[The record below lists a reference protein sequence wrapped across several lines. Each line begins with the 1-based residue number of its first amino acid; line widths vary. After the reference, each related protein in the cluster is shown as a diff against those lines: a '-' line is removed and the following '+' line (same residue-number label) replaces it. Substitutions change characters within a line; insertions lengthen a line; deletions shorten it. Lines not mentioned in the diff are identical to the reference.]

1 MLNEKKKKTLMFDSD
16 NGALIR
22 MFGLK
27 ILDCFVRKA
36 LNDHQR
42 LLGGINIRYL
52 LDCWITQA

>member
-1 MLNEKKKKTLMFDSD
+1 MLNEKKKTLMYDSD
-16 NGALIR
+16 NGALIT

-27 ILDCFVRKA
+27 ILDYFVRKA